1 MRLNCKGAGTGL
13 TPDAEVP
20 GAVPLHP
27 LRPSERSVRS
37 QRSRP
42 EKGPRQPALKSWAR
56 DRHLGRGV
64 AKKPFVVA
72 GTVRSGRFE
81 GRSGSER
88 STEHGRSTK
97 PLHRGH
103 GLTTLSLPGRLK
115 RKSWFIAVFPWKR
128 LGRRGSRGSG
138 IADEI
143 QSDPSTRMSAM
154 FAWAGL
160 HLGISYEAELRC
172 LRPEIRPSGTGVL
185 CGCNVLRLRIGG
197 TVERSSCCLSL
208 VAGILDM
215 GLGAC
220 DHGRTNSYFS
230 LDLSVLSNHVP
241 APGPSF
247 RSYVTRVRYSSLPT

>member
-88 STEHGRSTK
+88 STEHGSSTK

-115 RKSWFIAVFPWKR
+115 RKSWFIVVFPWKR

-138 IADEI
+138 M
-143 QSDPSTRMSAM
+143 RMRFKAI
-154 FAWAGL
+154 L
-160 HLGISYEAELRC
+160 QRRCPRC
-172 LRPEIRPSGTGVL
+172 LRGQVFTSAFRMRQNCGICDLRFDRQEQGYFVGAMYFAYGLAVL
-185 CGCNVLRLRIGG
+185 
-197 TVERSSCCLSL
+197 
-208 VAGILDM
+208 
-215 GLGAC
+215 LGAPPAVYLWWQGFSTWVWVLVMTGELILFSPWIFQYSRIMFLHL
-220 DHGRTNSYFS
+220 DHLF
-230 LDLSVLSNHVP
+230 D
-241 APGPSF
+241 
-247 RSYVTRVRYSSLPT
+247 PT